1 MNNKNHNFLKGVL
14 SGLLIAVFILGVIL
28 FGSRA
33 YSLVSGNETA
43 AANVNIINK
52 EVTDKVKII
61 EQTMSSYY
69 LNDIDETAMQEG
81 IYKGIVDSL
90 GDPYSVYYTQ
100 EELDSLLEMSSGVYY
115 GVGLYLSQDPE
126 TRLITVVR
134 PIEKSPSAEV
144 GIIAGDILYAVD
156 GELVDGEEL
165 PSVVARVKGVEGTK
179 VKMTFYRKGKKI
191 DFEVERR
198 EIESETVF
206 SEMKDN
212 NIGYISIAEFDDVTF
227 EQFKKSLET
236 LEAEQM
242 KGLIID
248 LRGNPGG
255 NLDTVVKIS
264 DLLLPKGMIVYMED
278 KEGNRKEYKSDDEQQ
293 FTKPL
298 VVMIDGNS
306 ASASE
311 ILSGAIKDYKLG
323 TLVGTTSFGKGIV
336 QRVIPLGDGTAL
348 KLTIS
353 KYYTP
358 SGKNI
363 HGIGIEPDITIDF
376 DPEAYE
382 TKKIDNQLDK
392 AMEELTEQMFAK

>member
-1 MNNKNHNFLKGVL
+1 MNNKNHDFFKGVL
-14 SGLLIAVFILGVIL
+14 SGLLIAVFMLGIIL

-33 YSLVSGNETA
+33 YSLVTGNET

-52 EVTDKVKII
+52 KVTDKVKLI

-69 LNDIDETAMQEG
+69 LNDIDQTAMQEG

-115 GVGLYLSQDPE
+115 GIGLYLSQDPK
-126 TRLITVVR
+126 TGLITVVR
-134 PIEKSPSAEV
+134 PIENSPSAEV
-144 GIIAGDILYAVD
+144 GIATGDILYAVD
-156 GELVDGEEL
+156 DQLVDGEEL
-165 PSVVARVKGVEGTK
+165 STVVTKVKGLEGTK
-179 VKMTFYRKGKKI
+179 VKMTFYREGEKI

-198 EIESETVF
+198 EIKSETVF
-206 SEMKDN
+206 SEMKDKD
-212 NIGYISIAEFDDVTF
+212 IGYISIAEFDDVTF
-227 EQFKKSLET
+227 EQFKNALDT

-264 DLLLPKGMIVYMED
+264 DLLLPKGMIVYTED
-278 KEGNRKEYKSDDEQQ
+278 KDGNREEFKSDDEQQ
-293 FTKPL
+293 FKKPL

-336 QRVIPLGDGTAL
+336 QRVIPLGDGTAI

-358 SGKNI
+358 NGKNI
-363 HGIGIEPDITIDF
+363 HGIGIEPDVTVDF
-376 DPEAYE
+376 DSEVYE
-382 TKKIDNQLDK
+382 TKKTDNQLEK
-392 AMEELTEQMFAK
+392 AMEVLTEQMFAK

>member
-1 MNNKNHNFLKGVL
+1 MNNKNHDFFKGLL
-14 SGLLIAVFILGVIL
+14 SGLLIAVFMLGVIL
-28 FGSRA
+28 FGSHA
-33 YSLVSGNETA
+33 YSLITGNET

-52 EVTDKVKII
+52 KVTDKVKLI
-61 EQTMSSYY
+61 EQTMSTYY
-69 LNDIDETAMQEG
+69 LNDIDQTAMQEG

-90 GDPYSVYYTQ
+90 EDPYSVYYTQ

-115 GVGLYLSQDPE
+115 GIGLYLSQDPK
-126 TRLITVVR
+126 TGLITVVR
-134 PIEKSPSAEV
+134 PIEDSPSAEV

-156 GELVDGEEL
+156 DQLVDGQEL
-165 PSVVARVKGVEGTK
+165 STVVTKVKGLEGTK
-179 VKMTFYRKGKKI
+179 VKMTFYREGEKI

-198 EIESETVF
+198 EIKSETVF
-206 SEMKDN
+206 SEMKDKD
-212 NIGYISIAEFDDVTF
+212 IGYISIAEFDDVTF
-227 EQFKKSLET
+227 EQFKNELDA

-255 NLDTVVKIS
+255 NLDTVVKIA
-264 DLLLPKGMIVYMED
+264 DLLLPKGMIVYTED
-278 KEGNRKEYKSDDEQQ
+278 KDGNREEYKSDDEQQ

-336 QRVIPLGDGTAL
+336 QRVIPLGDGTAI

-358 SGKNI
+358 NGKNI
-363 HGIGIEPDITIDF
+363 HGIGIEPDITVDF
-376 DPEAYE
+376 DSEAYE
-382 TKKIDNQLDK
+382 TKKTDNQLDK
-392 AMEELTEQMFAK
+392 AMEVLTEQMFAK